1 MPDGSALLDCFAPLA
16 KTVSDLVSQRGRC
29 STPDRRSGTMQD
41 ARPDGITA
49 MGAVD
54 LAAAIRGRVVSCTE
68 VMRAYLD
75 RIHRINPQVNALV
88 GLRDDAALLREAEA
102 ADAVL
107 ARGVAVG
114 PLHGFPLAVKD
125 LDPVRGLRFTQ
136 GSPIFADRI
145 ADTDSIMVARLRAAG
160 AIFIGKT
167 NIPEFGLGSHS
178 FNPVYGTT
186 ANAYDPEKTAGG
198 SSGGAAVAVALRM
211 QPVADGSDHA
221 GSLRNPPAFNN
232 CYGLRPAWGRIP
244 AEAKDVFSPGLGVL
258 GAIGRT
264 PADIGLMLSVQ
275 AGYDPR
281 NPNSIR
287 QDPSAFA
294 SPRAR
299 DFRGTRIAWL
309 GDFGGQ
315 IPFDPGVL
323 DLGRAALTTFV
334 ELGCIVEEAVPRY
347 AMEQLWQD
355 WLVLRALT
363 VAAALRPFYD
373 EPRHRSL
380 LKPEA
385 AWEVERGLALTADQI
400 IAALEGRTRWYETL
414 RRFMATYDYLVMPT
428 AQVFPFDKTLRWP
441 ETVGGHRMDTYHRWM
456 QTVIPVTMAGLPSLD
471 VPAGFGEAGLPTGIQ
486 IVGPNHGELACLQL
500 GTAYDAASSWVRRYP
515 PPLQ

>member
-1 MPDGSALLDCFAPLA
+1 MPAGSALLDCFAPLA
-16 KTVSDLVSQRGRC
+16 KTVSDLASQRGRC

-471 VPAGFGEAGLPTGIQ
+471 VPAGFGKAGLPTGIQ

>member
-1 MPDGSALLDCFAPLA
+1 
-16 KTVSDLVSQRGRC
+16 
-29 STPDRRSGTMQD
+29 MQD
-41 ARPDGITA
+41 ARQDGITA

-54 LAAAIRGRVVSCTE
+54 LSAAIRGRIVSCVE
-68 VMRAYLD
+68 VMRAYLA
-75 RIHRINPQVNALV
+75 RIHRLNPQVNAIV
-88 GLRDDAALLREAEA
+88 ALRDDAALLQEAEA

-107 ARGVAVG
+107 ARGEAVG

-145 ADTDSIMVARLRAAG
+145 ADADSLMVARLRAAG

-167 NIPEFGLGSHS
+167 NVPEFGLGSHS
-178 FNPVYGTT
+178 FNPVYGAT
-186 ANAYDPEKTAGG
+186 ANAYDTAKSAGG

-244 AEAKDVFSPGLGVL
+244 AEAKDVFSPGLAVL

-281 NPNSIR
+281 CPNAIR

-294 SPRAR
+294 SPLAR
-299 DFRGTRIAWL
+299 DFRATRIAWL
-309 GDFGGQ
+309 GDCGGQ
-315 IPFDPGVL
+315 IPFDAGVL
-323 DLGRAALTTFV
+323 DLGRSALRTFV
-334 ELGCIVEEAVPRY
+334 EIGCIVEEAVPRY
-347 AMEQLWQD
+347 DMEQLWQD

-363 VAAALRPFYD
+363 VAAALRPLYD
-373 EPRHRSL
+373 EPRHRAL

-385 AWEVERGLALTADQI
+385 AWEVERGLALNADRI

-414 RRFMATYDYLVMPT
+414 RRFMEAYDYLVMPST
-428 AQVFPFDKTLRWP
+428 QVFPFDKALRWP
-441 ETVGGHRMDTYHRWM
+441 ETVGGRRMDTYHRWM
-456 QTVIPVTMAGLPSLD
+456 QTVIPVTMAGLPALD

-486 IVGPNHGELACLQL
+486 IVGRNHGELACLQL
-500 GTAYDAASSWVRRYP
+500 GAAYDAASNWVRRVP
-515 PPLQ
+515 PPLT

>member
-1 MPDGSALLDCFAPLA
+1 
-16 KTVSDLVSQRGRC
+16 
-29 STPDRRSGTMQD
+29 MQD
-41 ARPDGITA
+41 ERSDGITA

-54 LAAAIRGRVVSCTE
+54 LAAAIRGRVVSCAE
-68 VMRAYLD
+68 VMRAYLE
-75 RIHRINPQVNALV
+75 RIHRINPQVNAIV
-88 GLRDDAALLREAEA
+88 GMADDGVLLQAAEDADAAL
-102 ADAVL
+102 
-107 ARGVAVG
+107 ARGEPIG
-114 PLHGFPLAVKD
+114 PLHGLPLAVKD

-145 ADTDSIMVARLRAAG
+145 AETDSIMVTRLRAAG
-160 AIFIGKT
+160 AILIGKT

-178 FNPVYGTT
+178 FNPVYGATG
-186 ANAYDPEKTAGG
+186 NAYDPGKTGGG

-232 CYGLRPAWGRIP
+232 CYGLRPSWGRIP
-244 AEAKDVFSPGLGVL
+244 AEAKDVFSPSLSVL

-264 PADIGLMLSVQ
+264 PADIGLMLAVL

-281 NPNSIR
+281 CPNAIR
-287 QDPSAFA
+287 QDPSGFA
-294 SPRAR
+294 SPLAR
-299 DFRGTRIAWL
+299 DFHGTRIAWL
-309 GDFGGQ
+309 GDCGGQ

-323 DLGRAALTTFV
+323 EVGRAALATFA
-334 ELGCIVEEAVPRY
+334 EIGCIVEEAVPRY
-347 AMEQLWQD
+347 DMEQLWQD

-363 VAAALRPFYD
+363 VAANLRPFYD
-373 EPRHRSL
+373 EPGHRAL

-385 AWEVERGLALTADQI
+385 AWEVERGLALGADRI

-414 RRFMATYDYLVMPT
+414 RRFMEAYDYVVMPS
-428 AQVFPFDKTLRWP
+428 AQVFPFDKSLRWP
-441 ETVGGHRMDTYHRWM
+441 ETVGGHAMDTYHRWM
-456 QTVIPVTMAGLPSLD
+456 QITIPATMSGLPALA

-500 GTAYDAASSWVRRYP
+500 GAAYDAASNWVRRYP

>member
-1 MPDGSALLDCFAPLA
+1 
-16 KTVSDLVSQRGRC
+16 
-29 STPDRRSGTMQD
+29 MQD
-41 ARPDGITA
+41 ARQDGITA

-54 LAAAIRGRVVSCTE
+54 LAAAIRGRVVSCVE
-68 VMRAYLD
+68 VMRAYLE

-88 GLRDDAALLREAEA
+88 GLADDAALLREAEA

-107 ARGVAVG
+107 ARGEPVG

-136 GSPIFADRI
+136 GSPIFADRV
-145 ADTDSIMVARLRAAG
+145 AETDSIMVTRLRAAG

-178 FNPVYGTT
+178 FNPVYGATG
-186 ANAYDPEKTAGG
+186 NAYDPAMTGGG

-211 QPVADGSDHA
+211 QPVVDGSDHA

-232 CYGLRPAWGRIP
+232 CYGLRPSWGRIP
-244 AEAKDVFSPGLGVL
+244 AEAKDVFSPNLGVL

-264 PADIGLMLSVQ
+264 PGDIGLMLSVL

-281 NPNSIR
+281 CPNAVR

-294 SPRAR
+294 RPLAR

-309 GDFGGQ
+309 GDCGGA

-323 DLGRAALTTFV
+323 DVGRAALATFA
-334 ELGCIVEEAVPRY
+334 EIGCTVEEAMPRY
-347 AMEQLWQD
+347 DMERLWQD

-363 VAAALRPFYD
+363 VAANLRPLYD
-373 EPRHRSL
+373 EPRHRAL

-385 AWEVERGLALTADQI
+385 VWEVERGLALGADRI

-414 RRFMATYDYLVMPT
+414 RRFMEAYDYVVMPS
-428 AQVFPFDKTLRWP
+428 AQVFPFDKSLRWP
-441 ETVGGHRMDTYHRWM
+441 ETVGGHAMDTYHRWM
-456 QTVIPVTMAGLPSLD
+456 QITIPATMSGLPALA
-471 VPAGFGEAGLPTGIQ
+471 VPAGFGEAGLPAGIQ

-500 GTAYDAASSWVRRYP
+500 GAAYDAASNWVRRYP
-515 PPLQ
+515 PPLN

>member
-1 MPDGSALLDCFAPLA
+1 
-16 KTVSDLVSQRGRC
+16 
-29 STPDRRSGTMQD
+29 MQD

-54 LAAAIRGRVVSCTE
+54 LAAAIRGRVVSCAE

-75 RIHRINPQVNALV
+75 RIHRLNPQVNALV
-88 GLRDDAALLREAEA
+88 ALADDAALLREAEA
-102 ADAVL
+102 ADAAL
-107 ARGVAVG
+107 ARGEAVG

-145 ADTDSIMVARLRAAG
+145 AETDSIMVARLRAAG

-186 ANAYDPEKTAGG
+186 ANPYDLTKSAGG

-232 CYGLRPAWGRIP
+232 CYGLRPSWGRIP
-244 AEAKDVFSPGLGVL
+244 AEAKDVFSPNLGVL

-281 NPNSIR
+281 CPNAIR

-294 SPRAR
+294 SLRAR
-299 DFRGTRIAWL
+299 DFSGTRIAWL
-309 GDFGGQ
+309 GDCGGQ

-323 DLGRAALTTFV
+323 ELGRSALATFV
-334 ELGCIVEEAVPRY
+334 EIGCTVEEAMPRY
-347 AMEQLWQD
+347 DMEQLWQD
-355 WLVLRALT
+355 WLVLRAFT
-363 VAAALRPFYD
+363 VAANLRPFYD
-373 EPRHRSL
+373 EPRHRAQ

-385 AWEVERGLALTADQI
+385 AWEVERGLALSADRI

-414 RRFMATYDYLVMPT
+414 RRFMEGYDYLVMPT
-428 AQVFPFDKTLRWP
+428 TQVFPFDKDLRWP
-441 ETVGGHRMDTYHRWM
+441 ETVGGRQMDTYHRWM
-456 QTVIPVTMAGLPSLD
+456 QTVIPVTMSGLPALD

-500 GTAYDAASSWVRRYP
+500 GAAYDAASNWVRRHP
-515 PPLQ
+515 PPLN

>member
-1 MPDGSALLDCFAPLA
+1 
-16 KTVSDLVSQRGRC
+16 
-29 STPDRRSGTMQD
+29 MQD
-41 ARPDGITA
+41 VRTDGITA

-54 LAAAIRGRVVSCTE
+54 LAAAIRGRVVSCVE
-68 VMRAYLD
+68 VMRAYLE
-75 RIHRINPQVNALV
+75 RIHRINPQVNAIV
-88 GLRDDAALLREAEA
+88 GLQDDAALLHEAEA

-107 ARGVAVG
+107 ARGEAVG

-136 GSPIFADRI
+136 GSPIFADRV

-186 ANAYDPEKTAGG
+186 ANAYDRDKTAGG

-281 NPNSIR
+281 NPNAIR

-323 DLGRAALTTFV
+323 ELGRAALTTFV
-334 ELGCIVEEAVPRY
+334 ELGCIVEEAVPHY
-347 AMEQLWQD
+347 DMERLWQD

-363 VAAALRPFYD
+363 VAANLRPFYD
-373 EPRHRSL
+373 EPRHRSQ

-428 AQVFPFDKTLRWP
+428 AQVFPFDKSLRWP
-441 ETVGGHRMDTYHRWM
+441 ETVGGRRMDTYHRWM

-500 GTAYDAASSWVRRYP
+500 GTAYDAASNWVRRYP
-515 PPLQ
+515 PPLA

>member
-1 MPDGSALLDCFAPLA
+1 
-16 KTVSDLVSQRGRC
+16 
-29 STPDRRSGTMQD
+29 MQD
-41 ARPDGITA
+41 AQPDGITA
-49 MGAVD
+49 MGGVD
-54 LAAAIRGRVVSCTE
+54 LAAAIRGRVVSCAE
-68 VMRAYLD
+68 VMRAYLE
-75 RIHRINPQVNALV
+75 RIHRLNPQVNAIVALA
-88 GLRDDAALLREAEA
+88 DDAALLRVAEA
-102 ADAVL
+102 ADAAL
-107 ARGVAVG
+107 ARGEAVG

-136 GSPIFADRI
+136 GSPIFADRV
-145 ADTDSIMVARLRAAG
+145 AETDSIMVARLRAAG

-167 NIPEFGLGSHS
+167 NVPEFGLGSHS

-186 ANAYDPEKTAGG
+186 ANPYDLTKSAGG

-232 CYGLRPAWGRIP
+232 CYGLRPSWGRIP
-244 AEAKDVFSPGLGVL
+244 AEAKDVFSPNLGVL

-281 NPNSIR
+281 CPNAIR

-294 SPRAR
+294 SLRVR
-299 DFRGTRIAWL
+299 DFSGTRIAWL
-309 GDFGGQ
+309 GDCGSQ

-323 DLGRAALTTFV
+323 ELGRSALATFM
-334 ELGCIVEEAVPRY
+334 EIGCTVEEAMPRY
-347 AMEQLWQD
+347 DMEQLWQD
-355 WLVLRALT
+355 WLVLRAFT

-373 EPRHRSL
+373 EPGHRAR

-385 AWEVERGLALTADQI
+385 AWEVERGLALGADRI

-414 RRFMATYDYLVMPT
+414 RRFMEGYDYLVMPT
-428 AQVFPFDKTLRWP
+428 TQVFPFDKDLRWP
-441 ETVGGHRMDTYHRWM
+441 ETVGGRQMDTYHRWM
-456 QTVIPVTMAGLPSLD
+456 QTVIPVTMAGLPALD

-500 GTAYDAASSWVRRYP
+500 GAAYDAASNWVRRYP
-515 PPLQ
+515 PPLV

>member
-1 MPDGSALLDCFAPLA
+1 
-16 KTVSDLVSQRGRC
+16 
-29 STPDRRSGTMQD
+29 MQD

-54 LAAAIRGRVVSCTE
+54 LAAAIRGRVVSCAE

-75 RIHRINPQVNALV
+75 RIHRLNPQVNALV
-88 GLRDDAALLREAEA
+88 ALADDAALLREAEA
-102 ADAVL
+102 ADAAL
-107 ARGVAVG
+107 GRGEAVG

-145 ADTDSIMVARLRAAG
+145 AETDSIMVARLRAAG

-186 ANAYDPEKTAGG
+186 ANPYDLTKSAGG

-232 CYGLRPAWGRIP
+232 CYGLRPSWGRIS
-244 AEAKDVFSPGLGVL
+244 AEAKDVFSPNLGVL

-281 NPNSIR
+281 CPNAIR

-294 SPRAR
+294 SLRAR
-299 DFRGTRIAWL
+299 DFNGTRIAWL
-309 GDFGGQ
+309 GDCGGQ

-323 DLGRAALTTFV
+323 ELGRSALATFV
-334 ELGCIVEEAVPRY
+334 EIGCTVEEAMPRY
-347 AMEQLWQD
+347 DMEQLWQD
-355 WLVLRALT
+355 WLVLRAFT
-363 VAAALRPFYD
+363 VAASLRPFHD
-373 EPRHRSL
+373 EPRQRAL

-385 AWEVERGLALTADQI
+385 VWEVERGLALGADRI

-414 RRFMATYDYLVMPT
+414 RRFMDAYDFVVMPS

-441 ETVGGHRMDTYHRWM
+441 GTVGGQAMDTYHRWM
-456 QTVIPVTMAGLPSLD
+456 QITIPATMSGLPALD
-471 VPAGFGEAGLPTGIQ
+471 VPAGFGAGGLPTGIQ

-500 GTAYDAASSWVRRYP
+500 GAAYDAASNWVRRFP
-515 PPLQ
+515 PSLQ